1 MANAERQ
8 QRAMWSQPSG
18 IGVGPCGRRPALA
31 RRWAGVA
38 MWLGS
43 GLVCLLG
50 LGACANLSGGLMS
63 LPVPQQ
69 LFHDGLFQ
77 PPAEPVDAAR
87 VMALSPQMRQFIAQ
101 DLPRS
106 TWRDSPQRALVDALY
121 TPGRLRL
128 EYDAGMTRN
137 AAEAFA
143 ARSGNCLSLVLMTAA
158 MAQALNLDVSFN
170 SALTEETWSRRGN
183 LLVRSG
189 HVNLNLG
196 PRVLNI
202 GSRHDPSQLTID
214 FLPASELQG
223 LRTRPIRLA
232 TVLAMYF
239 NNRAVETLVQDPLVQ
254 GQFDQAY
261 AFAREALRQD
271 ATFAPAYNT
280 LGLVYRRHGDMALAA
295 SAFEYA
301 LTLDNGQRQ
310 AMANLIDTLVDLG
323 RPHEARQWR
332 ATLARLEP
340 YPPFYFLDQ
349 GRAAAERGDWPTARS
364 LFERELARADYSAET
379 HFWLAQASL
388 RLGDV
393 AAAKRHLR
401 LAGEHSVSTSER
413 ALYAAKLDKL
423 KALNQ
428 H

>member
-1 MANAERQ
+1 MASMLLVNWQVPRRGFV
-8 QRAMWSQPSG
+8 QRLTQD
-18 IGVGPCGRRPALA
+18 VALRLLA
-31 RRWAGVA
+31 
-38 MWLGS
+38 
-43 GLVCLLG
+43 LG
-50 LGACANLSGGLMS
+50 LGGCLLAGCAGIWA
-63 LPVPQQ
+63 VPTPPSAPEPLFNDALFGAPTERVQAQQ
-69 LFHDGLFQ
+69 VL
-77 PPAEPVDAAR
+77 
-87 VMALSPQMRQFIAQ
+87 ALSPAMREFIAH
-101 DLPRS
+101 DIRRS
-106 TWRDSPQRALVDALY
+106 SWRDGLQRALLDALY
-121 TPGRLRL
+121 SPRQLRL
-128 EYDAGMTRN
+128 EYDAGTTRN
-137 AAEAFA
+137 ASEAFA

-158 MAQALNLDVSFN
+158 FAQALDLDVTFN
-170 SALTEETWSRRGN
+170 SALLEETWSRRGN

-189 HVNLNLG
+189 HVNLSLG
-196 PRVLNI
+196 PRPLSQ
-202 GSRHDPSQLTID
+202 GSRHDTTLMTVD
-214 FLPASELQG
+214 FLPPDELQG
-223 LRTRPIRLA
+223 LRTRPIALA

-239 NNRAVETLVQDPLVQ
+239 NNRAAETLVQDPPVQ

-271 ATFAPAYNT
+271 ASFAPAYNT

-323 RPHEARQWR
+323 RPQEASQWR